1 MPNFIETSACL
12 AFAYRNKFINEQ
24 EFALLYDA
32 HKSKIDRVSVLP
44 IYEGFHLG
52 EPNGIV
58 ENLFGQDFIG
68 L

>member
-1 MPNFIETSACL
+1 MPNVIETSACL
-12 AFAYRNKFINEQ
+12 AYSYRNKFINEQ

-32 HKSKIDRVSVLP
+32 HKSKIDRVFVLP
-44 IYEGFHLG
+44 IYGFHLD

-58 ENLFGQDFIG
+58 ENLFGQELIG

>member
-12 AFAYRNKFINEQ
+12 AYACRNKFINEQ

-32 HKSKIDRVSVLP
+32 HKSKVDRFSVLP
-44 IYEGFHLG
+44 IYEGFHLD
-52 EPNGIV
+52 EPNGIA
-58 ENLFGQDFIG
+58 ENLFGQELVG

>member
-1 MPNFIETSACL
+1 MPHFIETSACL
-12 AFAYRNKFINEQ
+12 AYAYRNKFINEQ

-44 IYEGFHLG
+44 IYEGFHLD

-58 ENLFGQDFIG
+58 ENLFGQELIG